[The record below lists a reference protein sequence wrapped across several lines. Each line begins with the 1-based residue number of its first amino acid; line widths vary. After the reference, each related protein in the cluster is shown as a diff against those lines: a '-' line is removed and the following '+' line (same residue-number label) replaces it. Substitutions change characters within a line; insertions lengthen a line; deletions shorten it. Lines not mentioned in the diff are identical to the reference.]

1 MHLPT
6 LCMDRVLPKLLFATP
21 SFAATSP
28 CLEEVALTS
37 GHFAW
42 KSARRNLGDPNEP
55 SVFKFSVDFVVFK
68 VVVSFE
74 EVFVSFEEARC
85 EAGEPGV
92 CLEERFSVETVLE
105 LLLVSFVSSI
115 STVVSIG
122 DGQLLLSAF
131 SSLLETLVI
140 GPESCVSVCKTD
152 LPSGCFVLSLAA
164 ADSTANCSNS

>member
-1 MHLPT
+1 
-6 LCMDRVLPKLLFATP
+6 MDRVLPKLFFPSP

-28 CLEEVALTS
+28 CLEEETDPTVDLTS
-37 GHFAW
+37 GHLAC

-55 SVFKFSVDFVVFK
+55 SVVKFSVDFVVFK

-74 EVFVSFEEARC
+74 EVLVSFEEARC

-122 DGQLLLSAF
+122 DGQLLLSVF
-131 SSLLETLVI
+131 PSLLETLVVD
-140 GPESCVSVCKTD
+140 PESCVSVCKTD